1 MKSTGKLARVALALL
16 AGTAVA
22 VSAGGALAQAKDNR
36 IELQWWHA
44 MTGALNER
52 VNEIADGF
60 NKGQDKYKVV
70 AVNKGSY
77 PETLTAAMAAF
88 RAGKGPH
95 IVQVFEVGTGTMMAS
110 RAAIKPVYELMAQ
123 NGYKFDPGSYIT
135 AVTGYYSTSDGK
147 MLSYPFNSS
156 TPVMYYNKDAFQK
169 AGLDPEKPPKTWQEI
184 EPMLKKLKAS
194 GSTCPF
200 QTNWQ
205 TWVQLE
211 NFSAL
216 HNVPFASKANGFDGF
231 DTELQFN
238 TPLHVRHITN
248 LANWMKEGLMV
259 YGGRKNEANAKFVSG
274 ECAIHMESSAGY
286 ATFARGAKFKWGISM
301 LPYYSDV
308 QGAPQ
313 NSIIGGASLWVL
325 GKHKPEEYKG
335 VAQFFDYLSSTENQV
350 WWHKNTGYLPI
361 TPMSY
366 EATKQQGFYAANPGT
381 DTSVQQMMLKPPTS
395 NSKGLRLGNF
405 VQIRDVMDEE
415 LEAVWSG
422 KKSPKEALDTAVER
436 GNRLLRQFERDAKRS

>member
-1 MKSTGKLARVALALL
+1 MKSTGKLARAAFALL
-16 AGTAVA
+16 AGTAIA
-22 VSAGGALAQAKDNR
+22 ASAGGAIAQQR
-36 IELQWWHA
+36 IEIQWWHA
-44 MTGALNER
+44 MGGALGER
-52 VNEIADGF
+52 VNEIAENF
-60 NKGQDKYKVV
+60 NKGQDKYKLV

-88 RAGKGPH
+88 RAGKAPH

-110 RAAIKPVYELMAQ
+110 KAAIKPVYQLMQ
-123 NGYKFDPGSYIT
+123 ENGYKFDPGSYLS

-147 MLSYPFNSS
+147 MLSFPFNSS

-169 AGLDPEKPPKTWQEI
+169 AGLDPNKPPKTWQEF
-184 EPMLKKLKAS
+184 EPVLKKLKAA

-216 HNVPFASKANGFDGF
+216 HNVPFATKSNGFDGF
-231 DTELQFN
+231 DTELKFN
-238 TPLHVRHITN
+238 SPLHVRHITN

-286 ATFARGAKFKWGISM
+286 ATFARGAKFKWGIAM

-325 GKHKPEEYKG
+325 AKHKSAEYKG
-335 VAQFFDYLSSTENQV
+335 VAEFFDYLASTENQV
-350 WWHKNTGYLPI
+350 WWHTKTGYLPI
-361 TPMSY
+361 TPMAY
-366 EATKQQGFYAANPGT
+366 ETTKAQGFYSANPGT
-381 DTSVQQMMLKPPTS
+381 DISVQQMTLKSPTG

-422 KKSPKEALDTAVER
+422 KKQPKEALDAAVER

>member
-1 MKSTGKLARVALALL
+1 MKSAGKLGRAALALL
-16 AGTAVA
+16 AGTAAVA
-22 VSAGGALAQAKDNR
+22 VAGGAMAQDR
-36 IELQWWHA
+36 IELHWWHA
-44 MTGALNER
+44 MGGALGER
-52 VNEIADGF
+52 VNEIAEGF

-70 AVNKGSY
+70 ATNKGSY
-77 PETLTAAMAAF
+77 PETLTATMAAF

-95 IVQVFEVGTGTMMAS
+95 VVQVFEVGTGTMMAS
-110 RAAIKPVYELMAQ
+110 RAAIKPVYQLMEE
-123 NGYKFDPGSYIT
+123 NGYKFDPGSYLS

-147 MLSYPFNSS
+147 MLSFPFNSS

-169 AGLDPEKPPKTWQEI
+169 AGLDPNKPPQTWQEM

-216 HNVPFASKANGFDGF
+216 HNVPFATKSNGFDGF
-231 DTELQFN
+231 DTELKFN
-238 TPLHVRHITN
+238 SPLHVRHITN

-274 ECAIHMESSAGY
+274 DCAIHMESSAGY
-286 ATFARGAKFKWGISM
+286 ATFARGAKFKWGISK

-325 GKHKPEEYKG
+325 AKHKPAEYKG
-335 VAQFFDYLSSTENQV
+335 LAQFFDYLAATENQV
-350 WWHKNTGYLPI
+350 WWHTKTGYLPI
-361 TPMSY
+361 TPMAY
-366 EATKQQGFYAANPGT
+366 ETTKAQGFYAANPGT
-381 DTSVQQMMLKPPTS
+381 DISVQQMTMKAPTN

-436 GNRLLRQFERDAKRS
+436 GNRLLRQFERDAKRG

>member
-1 MKSTGKLARVALALL
+1 MKSTGKLARTALALL
-16 AGTAVA
+16 AGTAA
-22 VSAGGALAQAKDNR
+22 AIGASGAWAQDNR

-44 MTGALNER
+44 MSGALNER
-52 VNEIADGF
+52 VNEIAEGF
-60 NKGQDKYKVV
+60 NKGQDKYKII

-110 RAAIKPVYELMAQ
+110 RAAIKPVYEIMSQ
-123 NGYKFDPGSYIT
+123 NGYKFDPGSYLS

-169 AGLDPEKPPKTWQEI
+169 AGLDPNKPPKTWQEF
-184 EPMLKKLKAS
+184 EPVLKKLKAS

-205 TWVQLE
+205 TWIQLE

-216 HNVPFASKANGFDGF
+216 HNVPFATKANGFDGF
-231 DTELQFN
+231 DTELKFN
-238 TPLHVRHITN
+238 SPLHVRHITT

-259 YGGRKNEANAKFVSG
+259 YGGRKNEANAKFISG
-274 ECAIHMESSAGY
+274 ECAIHMESSGGY
-286 ATFARGAKFKWGISM
+286 ASFSRGAKFKWGMHM

-325 GKHKPEEYKG
+325 GKHKPAEYKG
-335 VAQFFDYLSSTENQV
+335 VAQFFDYLSATENQV

-361 TPMSY
+361 TTMAY
-366 EATKQQGFYAANPGT
+366 ETTKAQGYYNANPGT
-381 DTSVQQMMLKPPTS
+381 EVAVQQMTLKPPTA

-422 KKSPKEALDTAVER
+422 KKSPKEALDTAVDR
-436 GNRLLRQFERDAKRS
+436 GNRLLRQFERDAKR

>member
-1 MKSTGKLARVALALL
+1 MKIKGTFGRLALALL
-16 AGTAVA
+16 GGTAMVA
-22 VSAGGALAQAKDNR
+22 TSSAVLAQAKDNR

-52 VNEIADGF
+52 VNEVAEGF
-60 NKGQDKYKVV
+60 NKGQDKYKIV

-77 PETLTAAMAAF
+77 PETLTAAMAAY
-88 RAGKGPH
+88 RAAKGPH

-123 NGYKFDPGSYIT
+123 NGYKFDPGSYLS

-156 TPVMYYNKDAFQK
+156 TPVMYYNKDAFEK
-169 AGLDPEKPPKTWQEI
+169 AGLNPNQPPKTWQE
-184 EPMLKKLKAS
+184 MDGVVRKLKAS
-194 GSTCPF
+194 GVACPF
-200 QTNWQ
+200 QSNWQ
-205 TWVQLE
+205 TWIQLE

-216 HNVPFASKANGFDGF
+216 HNVPFATKSNGFDGF
-231 DTELQFN
+231 DTELKFN
-238 TPLHVRHITN
+238 SPLHVRHITQ
-248 LANWMKEGLMV
+248 LSTWQKEGLFV

-325 GKHKPEEYKG
+325 AKHKAEEYKG
-335 VAQFFDYLSSTENQV
+335 VAQFFDYLSSTENQA
-350 WWHKNTGYLPI
+350 WWHKATGYLPI

-366 EATKQQGFYAANPGT
+366 ETTKAQGFYLANPGT
-381 DTSVQQMMLKPPTS
+381 DISVQQMTLKAPTS

-422 KKSPKEALDTAVER
+422 KKTPKEALDTAVER
-436 GNRLLRQFERDAKRS
+436 GNRLLRQFERDNKRS

>member
-1 MKSTGKLARVALALL
+1 MKSTGKLARTAFALL
-16 AGTAVA
+16 AGTAITA
-22 VSAGGALAQAKDNR
+22 AASGAMAQER
-36 IELQWWHA
+36 IEIHWWHA
-44 MTGALNER
+44 MGGALGER
-52 VNEIADGF
+52 VNEIAEGF
-60 NKGQDKYKVV
+60 NKGQDKYKLV

-77 PETLTAAMAAF
+77 PETLTATMAAF
-88 RAGKGPH
+88 RAGKAPH

-110 RAAIKPVYELMAQ
+110 RAAIKPVYQLMQ
-123 NGYKFDPGSYIT
+123 ENGYKFDPGSYLS

-169 AGLDPEKPPKTWQEI
+169 AGLDPEKPPKTWQEV

-194 GSTCPF
+194 GSTCPM
-200 QTNWQ
+200 QSNWQ
-205 TWVQLE
+205 TWVHLE

-216 HNVPFASKANGFDGF
+216 HNVPFATKSNGFDGF
-231 DTELQFN
+231 DTELKFN
-238 TPLHVRHITN
+238 SPLHVRHITN
-248 LANWMKEGLMV
+248 LGNWMKEGLMV

-286 ATFARGAKFKWGISM
+286 ATFAKGAKFKWGISM

-325 GKHKPEEYKG
+325 AKHKPAEYKG
-335 VAQFFDYLSSTENQV
+335 VAEFFDYLSATENQV
-350 WWHKNTGYLPI
+350 WWHTKTGYLPI
-361 TPMSY
+361 TPMAY
-366 EATKQQGFYAANPGT
+366 ETTKAQGFYAANPGT
-381 DTSVQQMMLKPPTS
+381 DISVQQMTLKPPTA

-422 KKSPKEALDTAVER
+422 KKSAKEALDSAVER
-436 GNRLLRQFERDAKRS
+436 GNRLLRQFERDNKRS

>member
-1 MKSTGKLARVALALL
+1 M
-16 AGTAVA
+16 AGH
-22 VSAGGALAQAKDNR
+22 K
-36 IELQWWHA
+36 I
-44 MTGALNER
+44 
-52 VNEIADGF
+52 
-60 NKGQDKYKVV
+60 V

-110 RAAIKPVYELMAQ
+110 RAAIKPVHELMSQ
-123 NGYKFDPGSYIT
+123 NGYKFDPGSYIS

-156 TPVMYYNKDAFQK
+156 TPVMYYNKDAFEK
-169 AGLDPEKPPKTWQEI
+169 AGLDPNKPPKTWRGIRPDPEEAEGFGQHLPVPEQ
-184 EPMLKKLKAS
+184 LADL
-194 GSTCPF
+194 
-200 QTNWQ
+200 
-205 TWVQLE
+205 VQLE

-216 HNVPFASKANGFDGF
+216 HNVPFASKSNGFDGF

-238 TPLHVRHITN
+238 TPLHVRHITQ
-248 LANWMKEGLMV
+248 LQTWMKEGLMV

-308 QGAPQ
+308 AGAPQ

-335 VAQFFDYLSSTENQV
+335 VAQFFDYLTSTENQA
-350 WWHKNTGYLPI
+350 WWHKVTGYLPI

-366 EATKQQGFYAANPGT
+366 EATKQQGFYTANPGT
-381 DTSVQQMMLKPPTS
+381 DTSVQQMMLKTPTN
-395 NSKGLRLGNF
+395 NSKGLRS
-405 VQIRDVMDEE
+405 
-415 LEAVWSG
+415 ATSC
-422 KKSPKEALDTAVER
+422 
-436 GNRLLRQFERDAKRS
+436 RSAT

>member
-1 MKSTGKLARVALALL
+1 MKSTGKLARAAFALL
-16 AGTAVA
+16 AGTAITA
-22 VSAGGALAQAKDNR
+22 AASGAMAQER
-36 IELQWWHA
+36 IEIHWWHA
-44 MTGALNER
+44 MGGALGER
-52 VNEIADGF
+52 VNEIAEGF
-60 NKGQDKYKVV
+60 NKGQDKYKLV

-77 PETLTAAMAAF
+77 PETLTATMAAF
-88 RAGKGPH
+88 RAGKAPH

-110 RAAIKPVYELMAQ
+110 RAAIKPVYQLMQ
-123 NGYKFDPGSYIT
+123 ENGYKFDPGSYLS

-169 AGLDPEKPPKTWQEI
+169 AGLDPEKPPKTWQEV

-194 GSTCPF
+194 GSTCPM
-200 QTNWQ
+200 QSNWQ
-205 TWVQLE
+205 TWVHLE

-216 HNVPFASKANGFDGF
+216 HNVPFATKSNGFDGF
-231 DTELQFN
+231 DTELKFN
-238 TPLHVRHITN
+238 SPLHVRHITN
-248 LANWMKEGLMV
+248 LGNWMKEGLMV

-286 ATFARGAKFKWGISM
+286 ATFAKGAKFKWGISM

-325 GKHKPEEYKG
+325 AKHKPAEYKG
-335 VAQFFDYLSSTENQV
+335 VAEFFDYLSATENQV
-350 WWHKNTGYLPI
+350 WWHTKTGYLPI
-361 TPMSY
+361 TPMAY
-366 EATKQQGFYAANPGT
+366 ETTKAQGFYAANPGT
-381 DTSVQQMMLKPPTS
+381 DISVQQMTLKPPTA

-422 KKSPKEALDTAVER
+422 KKSAKEALDSAVER
-436 GNRLLRQFERDAKRS
+436 GNRLLRQFERDNKRS